1 MYSSDFTA
9 RRRLGLRADDGA
21 EGFCRFRH
29 ESLDLLHGAR
39 DAGQQ
44 LHPVC
49 CHRNVVFNANL
60 EMTRP
65 VKQETLKLS
74 QCKNVDANKNSYDD
88 CELQQYIEI
97 LGTKYQGL

>member
-21 EGFCRFRH
+21 EGFCGFRH

-44 LHPVC
+44 LHPIC